1 MAGLGLNTR
10 STESNANTHH
20 MDQTEKTGENWAST
34 VKVAREDAVM
44 EG

>member
-1 MAGLGLNTR
+1 MAGLGLNTQ
-10 STESNANTHH
+10 SSMHH

-44 EG
+44 EGS